1 MKIAFAGFRH
11 GHIFVLYEMAKNH
24 DNFEIVGAFEEND
37 DARKTAEKNGVTFNY
52 STYRSL
58 LDDKSVEVVAIGSAY
73 GDRGQMAIEAL
84 KSGKHVICDKP
95 LCTSLEELDEIEK
108 LSKEKG
114 LTVSCMFTM
123 RFDKKIVSVKK
134 LIDSGK
140 LGKINNVY
148 FGGQHPLQYGRRPS
162 WYFEKGKH
170 GGVINDIA
178 IHGID
183 TLSFLFGGKTQK
195 INGSRC
201 WNAYAKEEPNFL
213 DSAQFMLTLD
223 NGAGVVADVSY
234 AIPDGIEFKLPYYW
248 QYFIW
253 GTEGMIGFSLSEKQ
267 FKVGGEEQPAF
278 YYVKGVADPIP
289 LEEVDADNYLTDFLR
304 VVNGEENQVLPM
316 SEVLSSTRQ
325 TLEIQA
331 KSNKN
336 ENGF

>member
-24 DNFEIVGAFEEND
+24 PDFDIVGAFEQLD
-37 DARKTAEKNGVTFNY
+37 SARKTAEEKGVIFNY
-52 STYRSL
+52 PTYKSL
-58 LDDKSVEVVAIGSAY
+58 LEDNLVEVVAIGSAY

-95 LCTSLEELDEIEK
+95 LCTSLSELDEIEK
-108 LSKEKG
+108 LSKQKG

-140 LGKINNVY
+140 LGRINNVY

-183 TLSFLFGGKTQK
+183 ILSFLFGGKVDK
-195 INGSRC
+195 INSARC
-201 WNAYAKEEPNFL
+201 WNAYAKEEPEFL

-223 NGAGVVADVSY
+223 NGAGVIADVSY
-234 AIPDGIEFKLPYYW
+234 AIPDGVEFKLPYYW
-248 QYFIW
+248 QFFIW
-253 GTEGMIGFSLSEKQ
+253 GTKGMIAFSLSEKQ
-267 FKVGGEEQPAF
+267 FKNGGEEQPTF
-278 YYVKGVADPIP
+278 YYVKGLVDPIP

-304 VVNGEENQVLPM
+304 VVNNEKEQILPIT
-316 SEVLSSTRQ
+316 EIISSTRK
-325 TLEIQA
+325 TLEIQS
-331 KSNKN
+331 KSKK
-336 ENGF
+336 

>member
-24 DNFEIVGAFEEND
+24 SDYEIVGAFEELDSAKN
-37 DARKTAEKNGVTFNY
+37 TAIEKGVTFNY
-52 STYRSL
+52 STYRAL

-84 KSGKHVICDKP
+84 KAGKHVICDKP
-95 LCTSLEELDEIEK
+95 LCTSLSELNEIEK
-108 LSKEKG
+108 LSKQNG

-123 RFDKKIVSVKK
+123 RFDKKIASVKK
-134 LIDSGK
+134 LIESGK

-162 WYFEKGKH
+162 WYFEKNKH

-183 TLSFLFGGKTQK
+183 TLSYLFGGKVEK
-195 INGSRC
+195 INGARC
-201 WNAYAKEEPNFL
+201 WNAYAKEEPEFL
-213 DSAQFMLTLD
+213 DSAQFMLTLS
-223 NGAGVVADVSY
+223 NGAGVIADVSY
-234 AIPDGIEFKLPYYW
+234 AIPDGVEFKLPYYW

-267 FKVGGEEQPAF
+267 FKSGGEEQPAF
-278 YYVKGVADPIP
+278 YYVKGNESPIP
-289 LEEVDADNYLTDFLR
+289 LEEFDVGDYLTDFLR
-304 VVNGEENQVLPM
+304 VVNGEDNQILPM
-316 SEVLSSTRQ
+316 SEVLSSTRA
-325 TLEIQA
+325 TLEIQRR
-331 KSNKN
+331 SNDN
-336 ENGF
+336 

>member
-24 DNFEIVGAFEEND
+24 PDFEIVGAFEQLES
-37 DARKTAEKNGVTFNY
+37 ARKTAEANGVNFNY
-52 STYRSL
+52 TTYKSL
-58 LDDKSVEVVAIGSAY
+58 LEDDSVEVVAIGSTY
-73 GDRGQMAIEAL
+73 GDRGSMAIEAL
-84 KSGKHVICDKP
+84 KNGKHVICDKP
-95 LCTSLEELDEIEK
+95 LCTSLLELDEIEK
-108 LSKEKG
+108 LSKQKG

-162 WYFEKGKH
+162 WYFEKDKH

-183 TLSFLFGGKTQK
+183 VLSYLFGGKVAK
-195 INGSRC
+195 INGARC
-201 WNAYAKEEPNFL
+201 WNAFASKEPNFL

-234 AIPDGIEFKLPYYW
+234 AIPDGVEFKLPYYW

-253 GTEGMIGFSLSEKQ
+253 GTEGMIAFSLSEKQ
-267 FKVGGEEQPAF
+267 FKSGGEEQPAF
-278 YYVKGVADPIP
+278 YYVKGSVDPIP

-304 VVNGEENQVLPM
+304 VVNGKNGQILPI
-316 SEVLSSTRQ
+316 SEVISSTRK

-331 KSNKN
+331 KSQK
-336 ENGF
+336 